1 MPEFSVSNEH
11 QVPLSPDEGAA
22 DATSALGRRRL
33 VEIRC
38 GFAEMATHEAEA
50 SDARAALARQ
60 RSDAQL
66 AVLSEAMAAAD
77 PASDWA
83 AKEAAHKAFKASVRA
98 ARDRAGVEAAA
109 LAWLT
114 EINRINGRLR
124 DAQVR
129 LRREHESTDAML
141 AERDRLMVAADAART
156 MAEAAREACLA
167 ARRALTTEEAEPAEE
182 AQAGAPGSETASVGK
197 TLPGAQGAPES
208 ASVAEM
214 PFIAAAEMAAAGSEA
229 PAEMTGF
236 EGGATAETASGGPA
250 GRTGPQGDGL
260 FLDLRVIPPQLVVRL
275 LNREIWTLNWLVDR
289 LAGADVNA
297 RSAWKLRLSNFVDAT
312 IAAAIDDACF
322 DFPGSHPFWGMFTT
336 DQAREIARG
345 LAALGYRYDG
355 FGEFL
360 DGRVPDQR
368 DLALALGSAGLYPVR
383 IRYWPKAGEYAELY
397 RNLHV
402 ASAVFL
408 ATRAP
413 SLTLGELVIAL
424 GRRAEL
430 LADLWNEWSRAR
442 SLLLANPIS

>member
-1 MPEFSVSNEH
+1 MPEFSVSNEQ

-22 DATSALGRRRL
+22 DATSPLGRRRL

-50 SDARAALARQ
+50 SDARAGLARQ
-60 RSDAQL
+60 RADAQL

-83 AKEAAHKAFKASVRA
+83 AKESAHKAFKASVRA

-141 AERDRLMVAADAART
+141 ADRDRLMAAADAART

-167 ARRALTTEEAEPAEE
+167 ARRALTAEEAEPAKDDV
-182 AQAGAPGSETASVGK
+182 QAGAPGLTTASAGQTVP
-197 TLPGAQGAPES
+197 LAPE
-208 ASVAEM
+208 AAAVAEV

-229 PAEMTGF
+229 ATELAGF
-236 EGGATAETASGGPA
+236 EAEGTAETAPGMPP

-275 LNREIWTLNWLVDR
+275 LNREIWTLNWLVDQ

-297 RSAWKLRLSNFVDAT
+297 RSSWKLRLSNFVDAT

-368 DLALALGSAGLYPVR
+368 DLALAIGSAGLYPVR
-383 IRYWPKAGEYAELY
+383 IRYWPRAGEYAELY

-424 GRRAEL
+424 GRRAEQ

-442 SLLLANPIS
+442 SLLLANPIN